1 MAGGLVRLV
10 EEGEELVAG
19 EVLGGEVLQS
29 TRLME
34 VVVGG
39 EVVEVVLLLDVD
51 VDRGGG
57 SPSSEDGVS
66 QLTTTLV
73 FLMLNSSGGRPPSS
87 ISVSEK
93 KSPQLGP
100 PISKATCASRTWLP
114 GQPRSLPGLVRATS
128 PLPMALQSRTLTIV
142 QKRGNSASLE

>member
-1 MAGGLVRLV
+1 MV
-10 EEGEELVAG
+10 EGGEELVAG
-19 EVLGGEVLQS
+19 EVLGGEVFQS
-29 TRLME
+29 TRLMV

-39 EVVEVVLLLDVD
+39 KVAEVVLLLDVD

-57 SPSSEDGVS
+57 LPSTEDGVS

-93 KSPQLGP
+93 RSPQLGP
-100 PISKATCASRTWLP
+100 PISKGTCASRTWLP
-114 GQPRSLPGLVRATS
+114 GQPRSLPGLARATS
-128 PLPMALQSRTLTIV
+128 SLPMAL
-142 QKRGNSASLE
+142 

>member
-57 SPSSEDGVS
+57 SPSTEDGVS

-93 KSPQLGP
+93 RCPQLGHH
-100 PISKATCASRTWLP
+100 IFKGTFASRTWSP
-114 GQPRSLPGLVRATS
+114 GQPRSLPDSARATS
-128 PLPMALQSRTLTIV
+128 PLPTAQQSRTLSIV
-142 QKRGNSASLE
+142 PKTGNLASLE